1 MITPFIDLNA
11 CSTHTIFP
19 GVTIKTAAGE
29 KMMLSLVDFE
39 PGAIVEAHSHP
50 HEQCGIV
57 TKGRGR
63 FIVDGKERLCSAGD
77 MYMIPGGAVHKVI
90 AMEEGLQALDVFSPI
105 REDYL

>member
-1 MITPFIDLNA
+1 MFDPFIDIEK
-11 CSTHTIFP
+11 CSRHNIFP
-19 GVTIKTAAGE
+19 GVNITTAAGE

-50 HEQCGIV
+50 HEQVGIV

-63 FIVDGKERLCSAGD
+63 FIVDGKERLLSAGD
-77 MYMIPGGAVHKVI
+77 MYRIPGGAVHRVI
-90 AMEEGLQALDVFSPI
+90 AGEEGLQALDVFSPI

>member
-1 MITPFIDLNA
+1 MFDPFIDMDA

-50 HEQCGIV
+50 HEQCGMVI
-57 TKGRGR
+57 KGSGR
-63 FIVDGKERLCSAGD
+63 FIVDGKERLLSPGE
-77 MYMIPGGAVHKVI
+77 MYRIPGGAVHKVI

>member
-1 MITPFIDLNA
+1 MRDPFIDKDA
-11 CSTHTIFP
+11 CSKHTIFP
-19 GVTIKTAAGE
+19 GVHITTAAGE

-39 PGAIVEAHSHP
+39 PGAVVEAHSHP
-50 HEQCGIV
+50 HEQCGMVI
-57 TKGRGR
+57 KGRGR
-63 FIVDGKERLCSAGD
+63 FIVDGQERLCSAGD